1 MTLPNLLIV
10 GAAKCG
16 TSSLHHYLDQHPD
29 VSMSRPKETNFFVRE
44 DWLERMDWYE
54 SRFDAAAA
62 VRGEA
67 SPAYS
72 LYPYFRGVPERIH
85 SLIPEAKL
93 VYLVRD
99 PLTRLVAHYVEMYGL
114 YFEHRPF
121 EEALRDLDDPR
132 NIYVAGSRYATQV
145 EQYLRWFPASQMLV
159 LDQTELLHDRGEA
172 LRKVFSFLE
181 VEARFSS
188 SAFQDELNTRA
199 EKVRPRSAAVLL
211 WRTGLLRA
219 ARKVPLKLRAPVTR
233 RIKRL
238 LTDEVEPPRLDADK
252 RAELVDRLRGEVDR
266 LRELTGQR
274 FESWS
279 L

>member
-72 LYPYFRGVPERIH
+72 LYPYFRQVPERAH
-85 SLIPEAKL
+85 SLVPDAKL
-93 VYLVRD
+93 IYLVRD
-99 PLTRLVAHYVEMYGL
+99 PLARLVAHYVEMYGL
-114 YFEHRPF
+114 HFEHRPF
-121 EEALRDLDDPR
+121 EAAVGDLEDER
-132 NIYVAGSRYATQV
+132 NLYVAGSRYATQV
-145 EQYLRWFPASQMLV
+145 ERYLRYFPGDRLLV
-159 LDQTELLHDRGEA
+159 LEQDELRDERQRT
-172 LRKVFSFLE
+172 LRRVFGFLE
-181 VEARFSS
+181 VDPDFHS
-188 SAFQDELNTRA
+188 QDFDRELNTRA
-199 EKVRPRSAAVLL
+199 EKVRLRGA
-211 WRTGLLRA
+211 GLLLARA
-219 ARKVPLKLRAPVTR
+219 GLIRLGRRVPLRLRAPLSRRVKRAVTR
-233 RIKRL
+233 EI
-238 LTDEVEPPRLDADK
+238 EPPRLEGEL
-252 RAELVDRLRGEVDR
+252 RARLSEALQPEVDR
-266 LRELTGQR
+266 LRALTGRR
-274 FESWS
+274 FEGWP